1 MGIAL
6 VRLPAYE
13 LNLIIYTGRI
23 DPRDG
28 VSFYGGL
35 DADDPADAARWL
47 TCIDEDADF
56 SGIPV
61 TSYPQTKNVMIP
73 KLKQLAARPGYC
85 SAVVCSTPH
94 CEQITNFWRT
104 YVEHDPNYVSHP
116 VFFTNLKDACDWLK
130 LPERGCEAAAEAI
143 RAQHAPPTPTAR
155 PEPAERGPRP
165 EARTR

>member
-6 VRLPAYE
+6 VRLPADE

-23 DPRDG
+23 DAGDG
-28 VSFYGGL
+28 VRFYSGL
-35 DADDPADAARWL
+35 DADDPANAARWL
-47 TCIDEDADF
+47 TVIDEDADF
-56 SGIPV
+56 SAIPV

-94 CEQITNFWRT
+94 CELITSFWRT

-130 LPERGCEAAAEAI
+130 LPQSGCEAAAEAV
-143 RAQHAPPTPTAR
+143 RAQHAPPAPR
-155 PEPAERGPRP
+155 PERAGSEPRP
-165 EARTR
+165 EAQTR